1 MGEPNE
7 PMNVPPAP
15 EKRKRG
21 RPKKVRPPNPF
32 DPGNDTGKS
41 MDFTVPPNSFVCET
55 CGIAK
60 PSTQFTR
67 FLELV
72 AEAKAAD
79 EDWSIDRLCDH
90 CATYGP
96 PLENPL
102 AKLSP
107 KEIEALSVLAAG
119 GSMRRAALCLGVDE
133 RSMRNYLAGREKP
146 VIRAAY
152 QKLCIQMG
160 LTPEALAR
168 VVVEALGATKSHFNT
183 DGELIG
189 ESPDHNVRLKAAAM
203 GLKILQLEQP
213 AELARRAADE
223 DAMLRPQI
231 VTNLDGNSTIDEQG
245 YTVPYLPAGEPKRIN

>member
-1 MGEPNE
+1 MGDETDLEIIEPK
-7 PMNVPPAP
+7 P

-32 DPGNDTGKS
+32 DPGPDVGSSK
-41 MDFTVPPNSFVCET
+41 DFTVPPNSFACDT
-55 CGIAK
+55 CGLTK
-60 PSTQFTR
+60 PTEQFSR

-72 AEAKAAD
+72 AEAKANGD
-79 EDWSIDRLCDH
+79 DWEVDRLCDH

-119 GSMRRAALCLGVDE
+119 GSMRRAAMCLGIDE

-160 LTPEALAR
+160 ITPERLAQA
-168 VVVEALGATKSHFNT
+168 VVDALGAEKEIYNSK
-183 DGELIG
+183 GEYVG
-189 ESPDHNVRLKAAAM
+189 SSPDHNVRLKAAGM

-213 AELARRAADE
+213 TELSKRADE
-223 DAMLRPQI
+223 GDGSLAPP
-231 VTNLDGNSTIDEQG
+231 VYTNLGDGKTFNEEG
-245 YTVPYLPAGEPKRIN
+245 YVIPYSLPAGAKVVN

>member
-1 MGEPNE
+1 MGDEIDE
-7 PMNVPPAP
+7 GSVPAVP

-41 MDFTVPPNSFVCET
+41 MDFTVPPNSMTCEA
-55 CGIAK
+55 CRLAK
-60 PSTQFTR
+60 PTEQFSR
-67 FLELV
+67 FLEII
-72 AEAKAAD
+72 AEAKGEG
-79 EDWSIDRLCDH
+79 EDWSADRLCDH

-107 KEIEALSVLAAG
+107 KEVEALSVLAAG
-119 GSMRRAALCLGVDE
+119 GTMRRAALVLGVNE
-133 RSMRNYLAGREKP
+133 KTMRQYLAGREKP

-160 LTPEALAR
+160 LTPENLAK
-168 VVVEALGATKSHFNT
+168 VVVEALGASKAHF
-183 DGELIG
+183 DMEGKLIG

-213 AELARRAADE
+213 TELSKRSADE
-223 DAMLRPQI
+223 DAMLRPAI
-231 VTNLDGNSTIDEQG
+231 FTNLGDGKTITDDG
-245 YTVPYLPAGEPKRIN
+245 YVIPYTMPRQIKDVN